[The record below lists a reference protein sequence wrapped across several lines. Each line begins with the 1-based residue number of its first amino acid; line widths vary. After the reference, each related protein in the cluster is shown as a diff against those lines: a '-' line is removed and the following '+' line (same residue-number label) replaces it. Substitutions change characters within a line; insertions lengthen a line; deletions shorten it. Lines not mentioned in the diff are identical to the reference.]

1 MRVIKNSLVDKE
13 NLKKFMKKIK
23 PEFQTELYDSIY
35 CIHVDNTLS
44 LLREVNI
51 YLTNA
56 RNSVK
61 FSIDE
66 LIKPLDDRMKL
77 YINFP
82 KKVLSLS
89 SKQIV
94 YIINQIK
101 NIAPELFSDITKDE
115 FIDTFDKFYEKL
127 EDLYDVK
134 NENNDEESYPEIKEF
149 DELIEYNQQK
159 IR

>member
-1 MRVIKNSLVDKE
+1 
-13 NLKKFMKKIK
+13 
-23 PEFQTELYDSIY
+23 
-35 CIHVDNTLS
+35 
-44 LLREVNI
+44 
-51 YLTNA
+51 
-56 RNSVK
+56 
-61 FSIDE
+61 
-66 LIKPLDDRMKL
+66 MKL

-94 YIINQIK
+94 YIRNTFLKTRNGDKIINQIK